1 MFEEHPDVAAFRR
14 IDERQEL
21 GVECPFCLRSVG
33 HLLSCT
39 LLKHYQAAKRIS
51 ITLEDFNELRL
62 DRSTV
67 TAILETEVSDA
78 TRQLC
83 QSEMEQGR
91 KSGWKFLENYAHSHT
106 VELGANR
113 RSGK

>member
-1 MFEEHPDVAAFRR
+1 MFEEHPDVSAFRR
-14 IDERQEL
+14 VEERQDC
-21 GVECPFCLRSVG
+21 GVDCPDCLRSVG
-33 HLLSCT
+33 HLINCKI
-39 LLKHYQAAKRIS
+39 LKRYQAAKGIS

-67 TAILETEVSDA
+67 TAILETEVSDT

-91 KSGWKFLENYAHSHT
+91 KSGWKFLDKEQ
-106 VELGANR
+106 
-113 RSGK
+113 